1 VSAQPQVAYAQL
13 VELKSDFSD
22 PKAAPDDKT
31 VTVQFNPETLK
42 VSYANQIA
50 QPRQAGNQSQPA
62 SHQFVGAGTTKL
74 ALTIWFDVTAPPLSD
89 DPNAD
94 VRSQTQ
100 NVAYFMT
107 PKPQDGSGSSGG
119 GSSSGGAAP
128 EVQLV
133 PPAVRFKWGSF
144 QFDGTME
151 SLDETLEF
159 WSPDGRP
166 LRASMNLSL
175 SKPSISAQFLSQ
187 AAAQAAGATGARPF
201 ATAGAGA
208 SLQAMADLSG
218 GNWQAI
224 AQANGIENP
233 RSLAP
238 GQLVDLRASV
248 KVGIG

>member
-1 VSAQPQVAYAQL
+1 MSTQPQIAYAQL
-13 VELKSDFSD
+13 IELKSDFTDAVS
-22 PKAAPDDKT
+22 PPDDKS

-42 VSYANQIA
+42 VTYSNQIVP
-50 QPRQAGNQSQPA
+50 PRQAGNQSEPA

-94 VRSQTQ
+94 VRAQTQ

-107 PKPQDGSGSSGG
+107 PKPQDGAPQASG
-119 GSSSGGAAP
+119 SGGAAP

-133 PPAVRFKWGSF
+133 PPAIRFKWGSF

-166 LRASMNLSL
+166 LRANMNLAL
-175 SKPSISAQFLSQ
+175 SKPSISAQFLRQ
-187 AAAQAAGATGARPF
+187 AAAKAAGTTGARPF

-218 GNWQAI
+218 GDWKAI
-224 AQANGIENP
+224 ATANGIENP

-238 GQLVDLRASV
+238 GQLVDLSARV
-248 KVGIG
+248 KVGLG